1 MKSPHNQVPD
11 DIARDNTEKF
21 IAKYHKSKSLTS
33 PKGAAK
39 PARARRA
46 AAAKA

>member
-21 IAKYHKSKSLTS
+21 IAKYHKDKALTS

-39 PARARRA
+39 PARRA
-46 AAAKA
+46 PAAKA